1 LKESSAGYSLYQFQR
16 TELNTY
22 NNTASMQPSP
32 AWKHKVVTHP
42 QPDGKTKPVTCMQ
55 EELQASTS
63 VTHNLWATSS
73 CKYQQQD
80 AGLTIPESPELRTAG
95 TLAPLLRTNNNVI
108 KEELS
113 QLYSAPTTKCPK
125 EPSTR
130 SIAHSLD
137 IQSFSNMEDFTNVST
152 SSSP

>member
-1 LKESSAGYSLYQFQR
+1 
-16 TELNTY
+16 
-22 NNTASMQPSP
+22 MQPSP

-137 IQSFSNMEDFTNVST
+137 IQSHQCKYLFLPVSL
-152 SSSP
+152 PFYREYNQHFKKKICEQK